1 MVITN
6 HTSFQRNNSE
16 GIAGSDP
23 IDFDN
28 FLGFFNQTLDKYDSS
43 IPRARI
49 IDKRRRSILNAR
61 VRQFGLD
68 AVKDVVEKAAR
79 SDFLNGGGNKGFKA
93 DFTWIM
99 RPDNFLKILE
109 GNYDNNNNTND
120 LKFNRNETDKRFYAV
135 GNRCSQQP
143 TDSKPKHEFNIFRNF

>member
-16 GIAGSDP
+16 GMAGSDP
-23 IDFDN
+23 IEFDN

-79 SDFLNGGGNKGFKA
+79 SDFLNFMQSAIDAANSQP
-93 DFTWIM
+93 TQ
-99 RPDNFLKILE
+99 NL
-109 GNYDNNNNTND
+109 NTNSTYSEISELSLCYQD
-120 LKFNRNETDKRFYAV
+120 NPEQQDSLNRK
-135 GNRCSQQP
+135 
-143 TDSKPKHEFNIFRNF
+143 